1 MNEEMTPLLELI
13 GVESGYFKQLLVLKG
28 VSLTVAAGQCVAV
41 LGSNGAGKSTI
52 LKTAMGLID
61 GEPRQGEV
69 RFMGRN
75 VTRWETERIARAG
88 IAYVVEG
95 RGVLAEL
102 TVKENLLLGA
112 YHRRSSDVQTELARV
127 YELFPRLAERQRQE
141 AGTMSGGEQ
150 QMLAIG
156 RALMSRP
163 KLMLLD
169 EPSLGLAPLLIE
181 EIFRVIRD
189 INRTGTGILLVEQNA
204 AQAIRIADYGYVL
217 EAGRLVLEGSASDLQ
232 ANDNVQQLYL
242 GISTGAVGRP
252 PVKRRRRRWS

>member
-1 MNEEMTPLLELI
+1 MSEGMTPLLELSGI
-13 GVESGYFKQLLVLKG
+13 ESGYFKQLLVLKG
-28 VSLTVAAGQCVAV
+28 VSLKVAAGQCVAV

-112 YHRRSSDVQTELARV
+112 YHQTGNLQTELARV

-217 EAGRLVLEGSASDLQ
+217 EAGRLVLEGSASDLR

-242 GISTGAVGRP
+242 GISTGAAGQPR
-252 PVKRRRRRWS
+252 VKRRRRRWS

>member
-1 MNEEMTPLLELI
+1 
-13 GVESGYFKQLLVLKG
+13 
-28 VSLTVAAGQCVAV
+28 
-41 LGSNGAGKSTI
+41 
-52 LKTAMGLID
+52 
-61 GEPRQGEV
+61 
-69 RFMGRN
+69 

-112 YHRRSSDVQTELARV
+112 YHQTGNLQAELARV

-181 EIFRVIRD
+181 EIFRVIRE

-242 GISTGAVGRP
+242 GISTGAAGRP

>member
-1 MNEEMTPLLELI
+1 MSEGMPPLLELI

-112 YHRRSSDVQTELARV
+112 YHQTGNLQAELARV

-181 EIFRVIRD
+181 EIFRVIRE

-242 GISTGAVGRP
+242 GISTGAAGRP